1 MSYSTKFKSI
11 VLVVLTKKKKKNKKH
26 GARYYYISATW
37 QFRTPQFFEI
47 RSSQIFFAEIEPTI

>member
-11 VLVVLTKKKKKNKKH
+11 VLVVLTKKKNQKH

>member
-11 VLVVLTKKKKKNKKH
+11 VLVVLTKKKKKIQKH